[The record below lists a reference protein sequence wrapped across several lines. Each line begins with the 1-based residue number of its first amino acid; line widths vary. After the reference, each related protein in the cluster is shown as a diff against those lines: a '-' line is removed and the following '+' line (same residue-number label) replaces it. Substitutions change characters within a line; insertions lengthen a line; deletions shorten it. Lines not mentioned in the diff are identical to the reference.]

1 MATRVGVGRRSAR
14 GSARGASW
22 LDRLA
27 FDRENR
33 ISTWMVCADLLEAG
47 FEIERVLPVVA
58 EAERAGGRRRV
69 GRVVEGL
76 IPALVTGEMRA
87 AVARVAPPSEAMVF
101 EGFGRVEA
109 SAVFRAAARI
119 AKVQDKVAL
128 ALRTQLAGP
137 ALLVV
142 MIVLMVYAAGRWFVP
157 ALEEMAPLEEW
168 PVASRFAGEVA
179 VAFKDSVLL
188 VAGGFVGVSVVI
200 AWLARNWVGR
210 GRGVADRFFPFSI
223 VRLVSGLSFVL
234 TVVEAMRAGLELDA
248 RLFRGLARGGTRYTR
263 HRIGAIGE
271 AMERGEQF
279 GQAMAGTGHGFPTPE
294 LIPVVTALDG
304 TEAWEERLGKFVDR
318 WVARSERLVAERTAV
333 ANRVMTGIVVLIAGT
348 GMWLLFGV
356 LQDLISGRVM

>member
-1 MATRVGVGRRSAR
+1 MATRVAMGRRSAG
-14 GSARGASW
+14 GSAHRGWW
-22 LDRLA
+22 LDRMA
-27 FDRENR
+27 FTREHR

-58 EAERAGGRRRV
+58 EAARAAGRRRV

-76 IPALVTGEMRA
+76 IPALETGEMRA
-87 AVARVAPPSEAMVF
+87 AVARVAPPAEAMVF

-109 SAVFRAAARI
+109 SAVFRGAARI
-119 AKVQDKVAL
+119 AEVQDRVAL

-142 MIVLMVYAAGRWFVP
+142 VIALMLYAAGMWFVP
-157 ALEEMAPLEEW
+157 ALEDMAPVEEW
-168 PVASRFAGEVA
+168 PVASRLAGEVA
-179 VAFKDSVLL
+179 VAFKDNVLL
-188 VAGGFVGVSVVI
+188 IGGGFVGVSGVV
-200 AWLARNWVGR
+200 AWLARNWTGR
-210 GRGVADRFFPFSI
+210 GRPVADRFFPFSI

-248 RLFRGLARGGTRYTR
+248 RLFRGLASGGTRYTR
-263 HRIGAIGE
+263 HRIGAIGD

-318 WVARSERLVAERTAV
+318 WVARSERLVGERAAV
-333 ANRVMTGIVVLIAGT
+333 ANRVMTGIVVLIAGS

-356 LQDLISGRVM
+356 LQDLIRRGVM

>member
-1 MATRVGVGRRSAR
+1 MATRAAVGRRSAR
-14 GSARGASW
+14 GPARGGSW

-27 FDRENR
+27 FTREHR

-47 FEIERVLPVVA
+47 FEIEKVLPVVA
-58 EAERAGGRRRV
+58 EAARAAGRRRV
-69 GRVVEGL
+69 GRVVDGL

-109 SAVFRAAARI
+109 AAVFRAAARI
-119 AKVQDKVAL
+119 AEVQDKVAL
-128 ALRTQLAGP
+128 ALRRELAGP

-142 MIVLMVYAAGRWFVP
+142 VIAVMLWAAGEFFVP
-157 ALEEMAPLEEW
+157 TMEDMAPVEEW
-168 PVASRFAGEVA
+168 PVASRLAAEVA
-179 VAFKDSVLL
+179 VVFKDNVLRIG
-188 VAGGFVGVSVVI
+188 GGFVGLSVVV
-200 AWLARNWVGR
+200 AWLARNWTGR
-210 GRGVADRFFPFSI
+210 GRAVADGFFPFSI

-248 RLFRGLARGGTRYTR
+248 RLFRGLATGGTRYTR
-263 HRIGAIGE
+263 QRIAAIGD

-304 TEAWEERLGKFVDR
+304 TEAWEERMGKFVDR
-318 WVARSERLVAERTAV
+318 WVARSERLVGEHAAV
-333 ANRVMTGIVVLIAGT
+333 ANRVMTGIVVLIAGS

-356 LQDLISGRVM
+356 LQDLIRRGVM